1 MYIKAILLSVLL
13 VLSFSYE
20 EEGNVLVL
28 HDADFPQV
36 LNDFPFILIEFY
48 APWSWNI
55 LLRCGHCQKLAPI
68 FTEVADELKAQ
79 GSEGKW

>member
-48 APWSWNI
+48 APWS
-55 LLRCGHCQKLAPI
+55 
-68 FTEVADELKAQ
+68 
-79 GSEGKW
+79 